1 MKKILKTLLACAVVG
16 ALSLGTVMADTSI
29 PDTGIADTNVDN
41 TVLIPKGVA
50 VYNDGYNKTWM
61 PEISYTFELSPSA
74 NIGTVTDAQG
84 NSMTVLPGVMAAVSN
99 STADVD
105 FDAAEITETT
115 AGATQLAEEV
125 RSAASFTFDPTAFT
139 QAGIYRYQV
148 EDITDTDDLEAV
160 GITRVGDYD
169 TTRDLDVYV
178 VINNGTPEIAGYVLS
193 NTTDGTIV
201 ADTDKDPGYIIP
213 GTASEVP
220 FPGQPGGPGGA
231 AAQGQAVV
239 KGSDYYQSF
248 NVTLTKSITGNM
260 ADPTNSFPFSVA
272 LANTNLGGI
281 TEIYAGK
288 ANAVADVTTLTSLST
303 SLTNNEV
310 YYIYGLNPL
319 ATVTYTETN
328 NTQNTYKVTT
338 SDNALNAV
346 QTAAGATAISGT
358 NAVSNYNGTAVETA
372 GANNNL
378 LFTNNLENVPPTGLV
393 NNAMVFII
401 LGVVAIALFACVA
414 LIKKNVKKETSEE

>member
-16 ALSLGTVMADTSI
+16 ALSLGTVMADTEI
-29 PDTGIADTNVDN
+29 PASGVADTNVDN
-41 TVLIPKGVA
+41 AVLIPKGLA
-50 VYNDGYNKTWM
+50 VYNDGYEKTWT
-61 PEISYTFELSPSA
+61 PAVSYTFEISPYTGDGS
-74 NIGTVTDAQG
+74 VTDADG
-84 NSMTVLPGVMAAVSN
+84 NSMTVLAGNMNAVENDTATVTFAAQEVEEN
-99 STADVD
+99 TAN
-105 FDAAEITETT
+105 
-115 AGATQLAEEV
+115 AGELAEEL
-125 RSAASFTFDPTAFT
+125 RSAAKFEFDPTEFT
-139 QAGIYRYQV
+139 QAGIYRYV
-148 EDITDTDDLEAV
+148 ITDTTAAADLQAV
-160 GITRVGDYD
+160 GVTRVGDYD

-201 ADTDKDPGYIIP
+201 AATEKDPGYITP
-213 GTASEVP
+213 GDEHEVE
-220 FPGQPGGPGGA
+220 FPGEPGGPGGT
-231 AAQGQAVV
+231 AAQGGSVL
-239 KGSDYYQSF
+239 KGTDYYQSF

-288 ANAVADVTTLTSLST
+288 VNAVADVTTLTSLST

-338 SDNALNAV
+338 SDGTLSAV
-346 QTAAGATAISGT
+346 QTAAGATAVSGT

-372 GANNNL
+372 GANNDL

-414 LIKKNVKKETSEE
+414 LVKKNVKKETSEE